1 MRAATSSESSLSF
14 WRWSFLVEGEG
25 APPLP
30 LLLALVLPPGEGGVL
45 VEEKEEVERGLRSGL
60 GEDAAAVVAAVPDAA
75 EKETLGEDDA
85 GPTSKEE

>member
-45 VEEKEEVERGLRSGL
+45 VEEKEEVCCCLWFYLLRIVRVL
-60 GEDAAAVVAAVPDAA
+60 FVIFFV
-75 EKETLGEDDA
+75 
-85 GPTSKEE
+85 